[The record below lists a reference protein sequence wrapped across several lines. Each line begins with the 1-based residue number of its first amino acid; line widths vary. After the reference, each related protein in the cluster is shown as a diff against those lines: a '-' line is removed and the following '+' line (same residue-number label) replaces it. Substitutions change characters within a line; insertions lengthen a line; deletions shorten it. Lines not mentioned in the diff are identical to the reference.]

1 MNQNTN
7 QWGDVVSE
15 AAFVSASN
23 ASRELKLFIRKITK
37 NCNCELHEGKR
48 LELYLVDKNKVKI
61 TVALQNTNA
70 NARNNQT
77 LFDFL
82 QDACLEISDQ
92 PEVTTTAHA
101 NCLSITIEGQVFYLV
116 MTSMTV

>member
-7 QWGDVVSE
+7 QWGDAVSE

-61 TVALQNTNA
+61 TIALQNTNV
-70 NARNNQT
+70 NARNNQKV
-77 LFDFL
+77 FEFL

-92 PEVTTTAHA
+92 PDVITTAHV
-101 NCLSITIEGQVFYLV
+101 NCLEIDISGQVFYLV
-116 MTSMTV
+116 MTSMTI